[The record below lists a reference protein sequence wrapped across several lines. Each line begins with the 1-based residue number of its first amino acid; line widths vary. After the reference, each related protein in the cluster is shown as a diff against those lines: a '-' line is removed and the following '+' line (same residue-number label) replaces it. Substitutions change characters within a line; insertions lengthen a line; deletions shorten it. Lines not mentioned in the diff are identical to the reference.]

1 MSPSSPNREIGTGL
15 PPRHRIVIA
24 IDYGTT
30 YSGLSYAISN
40 AEKGT
45 EYGIGWPRS
54 LNTDSLGKIPTKIAY
69 KAENLQSL
77 QTDTWGYAVG
87 ADSKSCS
94 WTKLLLDK
102 SAFKNRDDEVG
113 PRENIDEGMMHLP
126 PNRTANGVCEDFL
139 HAMYVHFVNEARQ
152 RVGTEAFDMSPM
164 DYWITLPA
172 IWSDEAK
179 QATLDAA
186 KGAGFAK
193 NSMDQ
198 IRTIAEPEAAAI
210 ATLQELATSGSLDA
224 VQCGDN
230 ILVCDGGG
238 GTVDITTYTIT
249 SVGVKLEF
257 KELYIGAGEKCGS
270 TFIDRRLHFLLS
282 ERFGNAFKDLPCE
295 KKGPDSKFMNA
306 WEFLKR
312 DFGHDINDMGTFDL
326 GPLKLNSPS
335 SKHYD
340 DIEHVVHLSCGDMK
354 HLFDPIINQI
364 LDLVRSQTKQ
374 AKRQRNAEIDRII
387 LVGGLGGSKYLYE
400 RLQSWCSANG
410 NVKILCPK
418 DPQTAVLRGARIR
431 GLEEIAPF
439 VKYARRHYG
448 FRIALPFRRFTY
460 DTKHAFIDEFT
471 ERLFCAGRMVWC
483 VSKGDGI
490 IEGFYHREGCT
501 ASYTPGEE
509 VTGVQEIGQIT
520 FHFKSDFDFDAA
532 KESRFIRR
540 LKKYVYQFHFDVQ
553 VVFGDKG
560 ANLKFR
566 IAVNGRVIATVPI
579 KFTDR

>member
-224 VQCGDN
+224 VQ
-230 ILVCDGGG
+230 
-238 GTVDITTYTIT
+238 
-249 SVGVKLEF
+249 LEF

-374 AKRQRNAEIDRII
+374 AKRQRNAEIDS
-387 LVGGLGGSKYLYE
+387 VGLGVRSICTKGYNHG
-400 RLQSWCSANG
+400 A
-410 NVKILCPK
+410 
-418 DPQTAVLRGARIR
+418 PQTGMLKFYALRTLLRGARIR

-471 ERLFCAGRMVWC
+471 ERLFCAGRM
-483 VSKGDGI
+483 GDGI